1 MTIARFLVAVSFIS
15 VLFFFEPVASAEKAN
30 ETAFARLLVEK
41 SPWRVTW
48 EILEYS
54 VMGRHTISFDGAT
67 KGAPLTGRMFDLD
80 VDSRSTPGPLKNI
93 ALKPEKGNCIRFNI
107 QRGHEFNYCL
117 TDEGTLK
124 GTMEGISGSGKDFEA
139 SAVAKPKE

>member
-54 VMGRHTISFDGAT
+54 VTGRHTISFDGAT
-67 KGAPLTGRMFDLD
+67 NGAPLTGRMFGF
-80 VDSRSTPGPLKNI
+80 DSDSSSTPGPLKNI
-93 ALKPEKGNCIRFNI
+93 ALNPKKDNCIRFNS
-107 QRGHEFNYCL
+107 QRGHEYNYCL
-117 TDEGTLK
+117 TKEGTLK
-124 GTMEGISGSGKDFEA
+124 GTMEGVSPGGNDFEA